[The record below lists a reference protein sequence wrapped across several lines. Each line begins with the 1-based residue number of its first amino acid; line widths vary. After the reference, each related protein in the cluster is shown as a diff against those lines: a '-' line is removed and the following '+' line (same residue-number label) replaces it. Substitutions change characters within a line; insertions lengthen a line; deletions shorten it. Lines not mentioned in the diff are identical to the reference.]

1 MSLIFWQNIFWEL
14 QMLTLVLFGVIF
26 SSAAWL
32 IYAFRLVGSALSGM
46 ALADAGILNVLLY
59 VLFICLPVFL
69 LWAVFGFISQ
79 YLYGRMT
86 ARQLFKLFSQMKKN
100 QEYSDLLARIMLET
114 EQNIKNSFILS
125 RFDLLIADMNELLS
139 EFLQRERLASAEQTE
154 HLWTKVQNGGKWSF
168 GKVLIENYN
177 RQPAFQRKIFDDAG
191 NDPLL
196 AGTIMEFCARYQT
209 LLSILEKHDKERILL
224 GIIETGV
231 FGKVFAI
238 LAPVAD
244 EIRRTRDVFNS
255 ADKKETPLFQ
265 SRENVNPT
273 PEPAAESFPAEVNS
287 RHAGL
292 GEKVGQIFGRFK
304 GGKKEMPQPAEPQ
317 KDAFSLALERSFG
330 EMTPAKEE
338 PIFDSP
344 APETVKTEEDFISAE
359 TEVEDIS
366 AKTLA
371 AETQP
376 APAETAMADYP
387 TTEENSF
394 DLGTQKTLDSLK
406 KEWREFD
413 NSAVRHDKNEDLT
426 YPFGGWTDA
435 ENYQK

>member
-1 MSLIFWQNIFWEL
+1 
-14 QMLTLVLFGVIF
+14 MLTLVLFGVIF

-114 EQNIKNSFILS
+114 EQNIKNSFILG

-177 RQPAFQRKIFDDAG
+177 RQPAFQKKIFDDAG

-196 AGTIMEFCARYQT
+196 AGTIMETRQRTHPARHYRNRRIRQSFC
-209 LLSILEKHDKERILL
+209 HF
-224 GIIETGV
+224 GTGC
-231 FGKVFAI
+231 
-238 LAPVAD
+238 
-244 EIRRTRDVFNS
+244 
-255 ADKKETPLFQ
+255 
-265 SRENVNPT
+265 
-273 PEPAAESFPAEVNS
+273 
-287 RHAGL
+287 
-292 GEKVGQIFGRFK
+292 
-304 GGKKEMPQPAEPQ
+304 
-317 KDAFSLALERSFG
+317 
-330 EMTPAKEE
+330 
-338 PIFDSP
+338 
-344 APETVKTEEDFISAE
+344 
-359 TEVEDIS
+359 
-366 AKTLA
+366 
-371 AETQP
+371 
-376 APAETAMADYP
+376 
-387 TTEENSF
+387 
-394 DLGTQKTLDSLK
+394 
-406 KEWREFD
+406 
-413 NSAVRHDKNEDLT
+413 
-426 YPFGGWTDA
+426 
-435 ENYQK
+435 

>member
-1 MSLIFWQNIFWEL
+1 
-14 QMLTLVLFGVIF
+14 MLTLVLFGVIF

-255 ADKKETPLFQ
+255 ADKKETPLFRP
-265 SRENVNPT
+265 RESVISA
-273 PEPAAESFPAEVNS
+273 PETTAESFPAEVTP

-304 GGKKEMPQPAEPQ
+304 GGKKEMPQPAEPL

-338 PIFDSP
+338 PVFDAP
-344 APETVKTEEDFISAE
+344 APESTKTEEDFILAE
-359 TEVEDIS
+359 TEVEDMS
-366 AKTLA
+366 AKTLV

-406 KEWREFD
+406 KEWRELD
-413 NSAVRHDKNEDLT
+413 NITTRNAQNEDLA

>member
-1 MSLIFWQNIFWEL
+1 
-14 QMLTLVLFGVIF
+14 MLTLVLFGVIF

-255 ADKKETPLFQ
+255 ADKKETPLFRP
-265 SRENVNPT
+265 RESVISA
-273 PEPAAESFPAEVNS
+273 PETTAESFPAEVTP

-292 GEKVGQIFGRFK
+292 GEKVGSFICGLYVRRIGYGKIK
-304 GGKKEMPQPAEPQ
+304 GGKKETPQPAEPQ

-359 TEVEDIS
+359 TEVEDMS
-366 AKTLA
+366 AKTLV

>member
-1 MSLIFWQNIFWEL
+1 MSLVFRQNVFREL

-114 EQNIKNSFILS
+114 EQNIKNSFILG

-177 RQPAFQRKIFDDAG
+177 RQPAFQKKIFDDAG

-209 LLSILEKHDKERILL
+209 LLTILEKHDKERVLL
-224 GIIETGV
+224 EIIETGV

-244 EIRRTRDVFNS
+244 EIRRTREVFRPE
-255 ADKKETPLFQ
+255 APK
-265 SRENVNPT
+265 
-273 PEPAAESFPAEVNS
+273 EPAAPKIRETFQPVPEISNVVPAAEPS
-287 RHAGL
+287 ARHTGL
-292 GEKVGQIFGRFK
+292 GEKVGQIFGRLK
-304 GGKKEMPQPAEPQ
+304 NGKKETPQSGEPL

-338 PIFDSP
+338 PVFDAP
-344 APETVKTEEDFISAE
+344 APESTKTEEDFILAE
-359 TEVEDIS
+359 TE
-366 AKTLA
+366 
-371 AETQP
+371 AETQSGKTFV
-376 APAETAMADYP
+376 AETPAETSL
-387 TTEENSF
+387 TNSEAAKEKPF
-394 DLGTQKTLDSLK
+394 DFGTQKTLDSLK
-406 KEWREFD
+406 KEWRELD
-413 NSAVRHDKNEDLT
+413 NITTRNAQNEDLT